1 MKIIEYC
8 HKFFFHL
15 LFNGNITPYQK
26 KKGGYIM
33 FYLNKFGYKVLLEK
47 QVEVGK
53 TLGGKP
59 IINYYAKNATENRD
73 FYLSRVEDSY
83 GTFYFSIEIKHFQ
96 IKVSIRDCKS
106 RYGVSIT
113 PKHNLPVE
121 KAKKSL
127 AKFFESIGF
136 KTYNCDSRLS
146 ELLLESDDKKV
157 TALYPYH
164 FKSNGSGGYAASLS
178 QEQLNTL
185 FTKCYTLNSNGR
197 KIRVKKSKAVA

>member
-1 MKIIEYC
+1 
-8 HKFFFHL
+8 
-15 LFNGNITPYQK
+15 
-26 KKGGYIM
+26 M

-59 IINYYAKNATENRD
+59 IINYYAKNDTENRD

-83 GTFYFSIEIKHFQ
+83 GTFYYHIEIKHFQ
-96 IKVSIRDCKS
+96 IKISISSFKS
-106 RYGVSIT
+106 RPGIT
-113 PKHNLPVE
+113 IEPKHNLPVE

-146 ELLLESDDKKV
+146 ELLLESDTNGV

-178 QEQLNTL
+178 QEQLNAL
-185 FTKCYTLNSNGR
+185 LTKCYTLNSNGR